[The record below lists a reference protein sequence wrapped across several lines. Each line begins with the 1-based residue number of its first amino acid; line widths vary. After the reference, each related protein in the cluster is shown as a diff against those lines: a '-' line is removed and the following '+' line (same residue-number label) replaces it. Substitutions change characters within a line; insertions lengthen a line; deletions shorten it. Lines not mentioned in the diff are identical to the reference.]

1 MGEIAAIILAAGR
14 SSRFRAAG
22 GAEASKLLAE
32 FQGRPVVRAVAEAAL
47 GSRACAVV
55 VVTGHAREEIEA
67 ALDGLPLSFVFNQ
80 DFATGLASSLKAG
93 LAAAPQNAAGA
104 IILLGDM
111 PRIRAEA
118 IDAILD
124 AFQNN
129 PAALAAAPT
138 HGGRR
143 GNPVLLSRALF
154 GRVANL
160 AGDEGARRLLSACD
174 AARILEIPFADESV
188 TLDIDTPDDLNAAQ
202 KLLDDSR

>member
-1 MGEIAAIILAAGR
+1 LGEIAAIILAAGR

-22 GAEASKLLAE
+22 GMEASKLVAE
-32 FQGRPVVRAVAEAAL
+32 FHGRPVVRRVAEAAL
-47 GSRACAVV
+47 ASRACAVI

-67 ALDGLPLSFVFNQ
+67 ALAGLPLIFTFNP
-80 DFATGLASSLKAG
+80 DFATGLTSSLKAG
-93 LAAAPQNAAGA
+93 LAAAPQSGAGA

-111 PRIRAEA
+111 PKIRAEA

-138 HGGRR
+138 YSGRR

-154 GRVANL
+154 GRVASL
-160 AGDEGARRLLSACD
+160 EGDEGARRLLSACD
-174 AARILEIPFADESV
+174 PARILEIPFADDSV
-188 TLDIDTPDDLNAAQ
+188 TLDIDTPGDLNAAR
-202 KLLDDSR
+202 KLR